1 MQKSILI
8 TGGSRGIGH
17 ALVRKFLDNDYNVLT
32 ISRNTDSLKALKSK
46 DLTIVEG
53 DITKNE
59 NLKLLLEEMLLLNVE
74 GMINN
79 AASLNP
85 VNFKLAMIN
94 DLRMEF
100 ETNFFAPI
108 KLIQA
113 ILRQQNISKVLNIST
128 GAAENPVAGMFG
140 YCTSKGAMHHAMK
153 CLNLEYPDT
162 RFANVRPG
170 MVDTAMQEQLRN
182 ADKNKFSNANYY
194 KEAHAH
200 AKLFR
205 TERVADFIYKIWN
218 QPPEKFSAYWD
229 IHKENY

>member
-1 MQKSILI
+1 MKKSILI
-8 TGGSRGIGH
+8 TGGSRGTGH
-17 ALVRKFLDNDYNVLT
+17 AMVRKFLANDYNVLT
-32 ISRNTDSLKALKSK
+32 ICRNTESLEALKSDK
-46 DLTIVEG
+46 LTIVKG

-59 NLKLLLEEMLLLNVE
+59 NLKQLLEEMLLLNVE

-79 AASLNP
+79 AAYLNP
-85 VNFKLAMIN
+85 VNFRLALMSE
-94 DLRMEF
+94 LRIEF

-113 ILRQQNISKVLNIST
+113 ILKQQTMSKVLNIST

-162 RFANVRPG
+162 KFANIRPG
-170 MVDTAMQEQLRN
+170 MVDTAMQEQLRS
-182 ADKNKFSNANYY
+182 ADKNKFSNSSYY

-200 AKLFR
+200 SKLFR
-205 TERVADFIYKIWN
+205 TERVADFIYKVWN
-218 QPPEKFSAYWD
+218 QPIEKFANFWD
-229 IHKENY
+229 IHKDSY